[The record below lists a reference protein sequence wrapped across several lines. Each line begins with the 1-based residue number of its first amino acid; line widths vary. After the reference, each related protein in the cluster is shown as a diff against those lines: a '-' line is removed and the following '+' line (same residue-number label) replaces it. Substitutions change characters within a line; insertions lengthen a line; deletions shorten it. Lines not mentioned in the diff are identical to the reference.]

1 MWNDALSK
9 CNLLSSFPNLIHDIS
24 YSSPIGYPPSLSSIF
39 LPHNL
44 SSAALYPDLID
55 KELETE
61 VHTHCMSGPFTITKA
76 ISIFGSPFCSSPVGL
91 VEKVTSNGIWRM
103 IRHLSKHNSNG
114 DSTNGWIDSDKFP

>member
-44 SSAALYPDLID
+44 SSAALYPNLID

-61 VHTHCMSGPFTITKA
+61 VGAHRMSGLFTITKA
-76 ISIFGSPFCSSPVGL
+76 ISIFGCPLSSSPVGL
-91 VEKVTSNGIWRM
+91 VENIPGDGIWRM
-103 IRHLSKHNSNG
+103 I
-114 DSTNGWIDSDKFP
+114 